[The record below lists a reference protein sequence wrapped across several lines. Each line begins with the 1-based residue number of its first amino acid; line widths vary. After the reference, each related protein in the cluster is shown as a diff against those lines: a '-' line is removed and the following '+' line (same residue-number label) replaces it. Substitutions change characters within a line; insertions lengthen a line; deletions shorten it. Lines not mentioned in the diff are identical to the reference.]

1 MSPHRPSLLLVLLV
15 AMPLALLVWLGTYLH
30 ADGER
35 RARTTR
41 EAIVTERLEVASQQL
56 LADLKLAVRQLDQA
70 AEVTAEATQNCVL
83 VDHPWI
89 RAALCQSPGGEPM
102 LAGDEAAIGILK
114 GPMLAFQRGFGKKT
128 KSQAVGKRDRDF
140 ESVSAGLE
148 QGWKGYR
155 LGPIL
160 ASVTDTRLPGQDE
173 SGLIVRVI
181 GDGLPEVIH
190 WHLLSDGRMLG
201 ALLDSQRFFGALFE
215 TMPPVALKTLTG
227 RMSLVSE
234 GGKMLHGWG
243 NAAAKGREE
252 EMATLGCP
260 LPFQSWRLQYEPAQ
274 DEFPSAAL
282 FPILLGVSSGSLLV
296 PSLALLYFRENSRE
310 IRVAQQRVSFVNQVS
325 HELKTPLTNIRLYA
339 EMARGRA
346 EDRDDVASV
355 RQLAVVESE
364 TARLS
369 RLIQNVLN
377 FANKKRDCLTVTEKS
392 VDLAAVIGRL
402 ADQWKPVLD
411 KRGIAVEVN
420 VPECLEVQ
428 TDPDA
433 VEQILGNLLSN
444 AEKYAVDGNWV
455 GIEAMVADEGR
466 VTVAV
471 ADHGP
476 GIPVSK
482 QEAVFEPFERLRSDL
497 REGVSGTG
505 IGLTISRELAGLLGG
520 SLFVDATYREGSR
533 FVLSLPITPA
543 AKTVVS

>member
-1 MSPHRPSLLLVLLV
+1 MSPHRSSLLLVLLV
-15 AMPLALLVWLGTYLH
+15 AMPLALLLWLGTYLH

-41 EAIVTERLEVASQQL
+41 EAIVMERLEVANQQL

-70 AEVTAEATQNCVL
+70 ASTTADATGNCVL

-89 RAALCQSPGGEPM
+89 RAALCQGPGEEPI
-102 LAGDEAAIGILK
+102 LAGDEVAVAVLK
-114 GPMLAFQRGFGKKT
+114 GPMQAFQRGFAKKS
-128 KSQAVGKRDRDF
+128 KSPVAGKRDRDF
-140 ESVSAGLE
+140 ELVAAGFE
-148 QGWKGYR
+148 PGWRGYR
-155 LGPIL
+155 LGPL
-160 ASVTDTRLPGQDE
+160 VASVTDTRLPGQDE
-173 SGLIVRVI
+173 SGLLVRATE
-181 GDGLPEVIH
+181 DALPEVIH
-190 WHLLSDGRMLG
+190 WHLLADGRMLG
-201 ALLDSQRFFGALFE
+201 ALLDKQRFFGALFE
-215 TMPPVALKTLTG
+215 SMPPVSLKALTG
-227 RMSLVSE
+227 RMSLVSGSGE
-234 GGKMLHGWG
+234 MLHGWG
-243 NAAAKGREE
+243 YAVASGRADEI
-252 EMATLGCP
+252 ATLDCT
-260 LPFQSWRLQYEPAQ
+260 LPFQSWQLQYEPAK

-296 PSLALLYFRENSRE
+296 PSLALLYFRESSRE

-346 EDRDDVASV
+346 EDRDDVAAV
-355 RQLAVVESE
+355 RQLAVVETE

-377 FANKKRDCLTVTEKS
+377 FANKKRDCLTVTEKA

-402 ADQWKPVLD
+402 ADQWKPVLE

-420 VPECLEVQ
+420 VPDKLELR

-444 AEKYAVDGNWV
+444 AEKYAVDGHWV
-455 GIEAMVADEGR
+455 GIEAMGADEGR

-482 QEAVFEPFERLRSDL
+482 QETIFEPFERLRSDL

-520 SLFVDATYREGSR
+520 SLFVDATYRDGSR

-543 AKTVVS
+543 AKSASL

>member
-70 AEVTAEATQNCVL
+70 AVVTAEVTQNCVL
-83 VDHPWI
+83 GDHPWI

-102 LAGDEAAIGILK
+102 LAGDEAAIGVLK
-114 GPMLAFQRGFGKKT
+114 GPMLAFQRGFGKKS
-128 KSQAVGKRDRDF
+128 KSSPVGKRDRDF
-140 ESVSAGLE
+140 ELVSAGLQ
-148 QGWKGYR
+148 QGWKGYL
-155 LGPIL
+155 LGPML

-173 SGLIVRVI
+173 SGLIVRVV

-190 WHLLSDGRMLG
+190 WHLLRDGRMLG

-227 RMSLVSE
+227 RMSLVSDS
-234 GGKMLHGWG
+234 GKTLHGWG
-243 NAAAKGREE
+243 NPAAKGREE
-252 EMATLGCP
+252 EVATLACP
-260 LPFQSWRLQYEPAQ
+260 LPFQSWQLQYEPAQ

-346 EDRDDVASV
+346 EERDDVASV

-411 KRGIAVEVN
+411 KRGIAVEVS
-420 VPECLEVQ
+420 VPERLEVQ

-444 AEKYAVDGNWV
+444 AEKYAVDGHWV
-455 GIEAMVADEGR
+455 GIEAMALEGDR

-543 AKTVVS
+543 AKTA

>member
-1 MSPHRPSLLLVLLV
+1 MSPHRSSLLLVLLV

-30 ADGER
+30 SDGER

-56 LADLKLAVRQLDQA
+56 LSDLKMAVRQLDQA
-70 AEVTAEATQNCVL
+70 AEATAEATTMCVP
-83 VDHPWI
+83 VEHPWI
-89 RAALCQSPGGEPM
+89 RAALCRSPGGEPVM
-102 LAGDEAAIGILK
+102 AGDAGALAVLK
-114 GPMLAFQRGFGKKT
+114 GPMEAFHEAQGTLFESGGEG
-128 KSQAVGKRDRDF
+128 SRDF
-140 ESVSAGLE
+140 ESLAIRMSL
-148 QGWKGYR
+148 GWKAYR

-173 SGLIVRVI
+173 SGLIVRMGVE
-181 GDGLPEVIH
+181 GLPEVIH
-190 WHLLSDGRMLG
+190 WHLLRDGRMLG
-201 ALLDSQRFFGALFE
+201 ALLDNQRFFGALFE
-215 TMPPVALKTLTG
+215 TMPPPALKALTG
-227 RMSLVSE
+227 RMSLVTE
-234 GGKMLHGWG
+234 GGRVLHGWG
-243 NAAAKGREE
+243 KPVAKGAADEVE
-252 EMATLGCP
+252 ALVCH
-260 LPFQSWRLQYEPAQ
+260 LPFQSWRVTYEPARN
-274 DEFPSAAL
+274 EFPSAAL

-296 PSLALLYFRENSRE
+296 PSLAWLYFRESSRE

-346 EDRDDVASV
+346 EDREDGTAV

-377 FANKKRDCLTVTEKS
+377 FANKKRDSLTVTEKT
-392 VDLAAVIGRL
+392 VDLAEVIGRL
-402 ADQWKPVLD
+402 ADQWKPVLE
-411 KRGIAVEVN
+411 KRGIAIEVEM
-420 VPECLEVQ
+420 PASLSMM

-433 VEQILGNLLSN
+433 VEQILSNLLSN
-444 AEKYAVDGNWV
+444 AEKYAVDGHWV
-455 GIEAMVADEGR
+455 GIQALVVEENR

-520 SLFVDATYREGSR
+520 SLFVDATYMEGSR
-533 FVLSLPITPA
+533 FVLSLPIA
-543 AKTVVS
+543 ATAKPIV